1 MKANFV
7 VLITLVL
14 VSLVYTDNQDNKT
27 EYCEEI
33 EDPSAYSHCEK
44 GSNTTYKCCYLPEKY
59 ECKAYTQDESRNETF
74 ISEQEA
80 QCGSDYLKMFAL
92 ALFAVLF

>member
-7 VLITLVL
+7 VLITLAL
-14 VSLVYTDNQDNKT
+14 VSLVYTAGQNIACKS
-27 EYCEEI
+27 I
-33 EDPSAYSHCEK
+33 EDPSAYSHCE
-44 GSNTTYKCCYLPEKY
+44 GANDTNNTHKCCYLPEKY
-59 ECKAYTQDESRNETF
+59 ECEIYSTDDIDKENFGGE
-74 ISEQEA
+74 EA